1 MADEPSSNDQTSES
15 GNQEQ
20 GPSVEEQI
28 AAFQTNLDN
37 SLGELRR
44 SVGRAQSVA
53 DKAANQEPNAAL
65 QANLAETNNILADL
79 VNGMDSDLIP
89 DELRTKVMTA
99 QAKIAEESLRD
110 RITQEVMDQVK
121 PAATSDQDAINVLAT
136 ELTNRYERF
145 GLNTSEIDWDVLNKA
160 LPNGIEAVHAVAD
173 QMISNM
179 LIANKTDDERQSR
192 KDDSGKSPN
201 EAASG
206 GSGDSNIDIIS
217 DASNDLD
224 KRRKALM
231 ALTS

>member
-1 MADEPSSNDQTSES
+1 MADEPSSNDQTNES

-65 QANLAETNNILADL
+65 QANLAETNGILADL

-89 DELRTKVMTA
+89 AELRTKVMTA
-99 QAKIAEESLRD
+99 QAKIAEEALRD
-110 RITQEVMDQVK
+110 RITQEVMDQVQ

-136 ELTNRYERF
+136 ELTSRYERF
-145 GLNTSEIDWDVLNKA
+145 GLNTSEINWDELNKV
-160 LPNGIEAVHAVAD
+160 LPNGVEAGRAAAD
-173 QMISNM
+173 QMIADT
-179 LIANKTDDERQSR
+179 LIANKTDDERQGR

-201 EAASG
+201 EAAGTG
-206 GSGDSNIDIIS
+206 GGNTNLAIMTTDSNE
-217 DASNDLD
+217 LD
-224 KRRKALM
+224 KRHAALM
-231 ALTS
+231 ALVR